1 MRMVVVAPA
10 QSAEAQ
16 QCGIGVGI
24 LARTDI
30 RCERVHP
37 EQTLVDRLVLQAA
50 PDLLLL
56 DADLPGFHAF
66 QVVKGLR
73 GFQAFMLVPI
83 FVVSG
88 LDRAEEARA
97 AGATQFFKK
106 PVDGREME
114 EALARYVKP
123 VLRKAQRKSLKGPCV
138 VSKGGLK
145 LEGRISDVSILG
157 AQVSVT
163 NKLPLGAMV
172 QLGFA
177 LLLMKTPRVIRVNAR
192 VVREVPGGYG
202 LAFSALDQ
210 ETRSLI
216 AAYARA

>member
-1 MRMVVVAPA
+1 MHLVAVVSNISTEA
-10 QSAEAQ
+10 QS
-16 QCGIGVGI
+16 CGLGVGL

-37 EQTLVDRLVLQAA
+37 EDTLVDRIVLNPP

-66 QVVKGLR
+66 KAVKALR
-73 GFQAFMLVPI
+73 NFQAFMLTPI
-83 FVVSG
+83 FVASG
-88 LDRAEEARA
+88 ADRTEEARV
-97 AGATQFFKK
+97 AGATQFFRK
-106 PVDGREME
+106 PVEGKELE
-114 EALARYVKP
+114 EALARHVKP
-123 VLRKAQRKSLKGPCV
+123 VLRKAPRKILKGPCV

-145 LEGRISDVSILG
+145 IEGRISDVSILG
-157 AQVSVT
+157 AQVSLA

-177 LLLMKTPRVIRVNAR
+177 LLMMRTPHVIRVNAR
-192 VVREVPGGYG
+192 VVREIPGGYG

-216 AAYARA
+216 AAYAKA

>member
-1 MRMVVVAPA
+1 MRIVVVVSAN
-10 QSAEAQ
+10 SAEAQ

-37 EQTLVDRLVLQAA
+37 EDTLVDRLVLQAA

-56 DADLPGFHAF
+56 DADLPCFHAF
-66 QVVKGLR
+66 QAVKALR
-73 GFQAFMLVPI
+73 GFQAFMLLPI

-88 LDRAEEARA
+88 VDRTEEARA

-106 PVDGREME
+106 PVDEREME
-114 EALARYVKP
+114 EALARHVRP
-123 VLRKAQRKSLKGPCV
+123 VLRKAPRKGLKGPCV
-138 VSKGGLK
+138 VSKGGVK

-157 AQVSVT
+157 AQVSVADR
-163 NKLPLGAMV
+163 LPLGAMV

-177 LLLMKTPRVIRVNAR
+177 LLMMRTPHVIRVNAR
-192 VVREVPGGYG
+192 VVRQVPGGYG

-210 ETRSLI
+210 QTRGLI
-216 AAYARA
+216 AAYAKA

>member
-1 MRMVVVAPA
+1 MRMVVVISAS
-10 QSAEAQ
+10 SAEAQ
-16 QCGIGVGI
+16 QCGVGVGI

-37 EQTLVDRLVLQAA
+37 EDTLVDRLVLQAA

-66 QVVKGLR
+66 QAVKALR
-73 GFQAFMLVPI
+73 GFQAFMLLPI
-83 FVVSG
+83 FIVSG
-88 LDRAEEARA
+88 LDRAEEAKV

-114 EALARYVKP
+114 EALARHIKP
-123 VLRKAQRKSLKGPCV
+123 VLRKAPRKGLKGPCV

-157 AQVSVT
+157 AQVSVAD
-163 NKLPLGAMV
+163 KLPLGAMV

-177 LLLMKTPRVIRVNAR
+177 LLMMRTPHVIRVNAR

-210 ETRSLI
+210 QTRGLI
-216 AAYARA
+216 AAYAKA